1 MLTTLTLNGYRSFE
15 HYEVNGLGRV
25 NLFVGRNN
33 CGKTSLLEAVEF
45 LVSKGSPNVLLRS
58 SDNRGEQSPV
68 ADTGNP
74 PRPWTSNVAHLFHG
88 HDIESETGNRIRI
101 AGTPGYGPITAHV
114 RSLTPSERNRFYGDL
129 DEAGFDDLPLGLE
142 ITGSYLHPDPVFAV
156 GRDGDLR
163 SRRLLGTEQPMIRE
177 SPTPARFLE
186 PRTLSAYDMRRMWDE
201 VQMNGRESEVLDI
214 VRVAVPDLVSLHF
227 LSIGRSGSPNDRAT
241 PPATGVL
248 ARLRNEDRRVPLGGL
263 GDGIHQLLALSLS
276 LNDTADGFLLAD
288 GLDSSLH
295 WTVMRDLWKAVI
307 DASRRSSVQV
317 LATTQSLDA
326 LRGLSALYRKSP
338 EEASEVTVFKMD
350 RRLPMAV
357 RLDADN
363 VDAVIG
369 NDIEIR

>member
-1 MLTTLTLNGYRSFE
+1 MS
-15 HYEVNGLGRV
+15 
-25 NLFVGRNN
+25 
-33 CGKTSLLEAVEF
+33 
-45 LVSKGSPNVLLRS
+45 
-58 SDNRGEQSPV
+58 
-68 ADTGNP
+68 
-74 PRPWTSNVAHLFHG
+74 
-88 HDIESETGNRIRI
+88 
-101 AGTPGYGPITAHV
+101 
-114 RSLTPSERNRFYGDL
+114 
-129 DEAGFDDLPLGLE
+129 
-142 ITGSYLHPDPVFAV
+142 
-156 GRDGDLR
+156 
-163 SRRLLGTEQPMIRE
+163 
-177 SPTPARFLE
+177 
-186 PRTLSAYDMRRMWDE
+186 
-201 VQMNGRESEVLDI
+201 GRESEVLDI

-263 GDGIHQLLALSLS
+263 GDGVHQLLALSLS

-363 VDAVIG
+363 VDAAIG

>member
-1 MLTTLTLNGYRSFE
+1 MLTTLTLDGYRSFR
-15 HYEVNGLGRV
+15 HYEINGLGRV
-25 NLFVGRNN
+25 NLFVGQNG

-45 LVSKGSPNVLLRS
+45 LASKGSPNVLLRS
-58 SDNRGEQSPV
+58 SADRGEQSPM
-68 ADTGNP
+68 ADNGDP
-74 PRPWTSNVAHLFHG
+74 PHPWTSNIAHLFHG
-88 HDIESETGNRIRI
+88 HDIESETENGIRI
-101 AGTPGYGPITAHV
+101 AGTPGHGPITVHV
-114 RSLTPSERNRFYGDL
+114 RSLTPSERNRVYGDL
-129 DEAGFDDLPLGLE
+129 DEAGLDDSPLGLE
-142 ITGSYLHPDPVFAV
+142 ITGSYLRPDPVFAI
-156 GRDGDLR
+156 GRNGDLR
-163 SRRLLGTEQPMIRE
+163 SRRLLGTEAPTTRG
-177 SPTPARFLE
+177 SPTPARFVA
-186 PRTLSAYDMRRMWDE
+186 PRTLSAYDLRRMWDE
-201 VQMNGRESEVLDI
+201 VQMSGRESEVLDI

-227 LSIGRSGSPNDRAT
+227 LSIDRSGTPSDRGI

-363 VDAVIG
+363 VDAAIG